1 MNSVNTQASHPGNG
15 SPHGKKRTFF
25 RRAIGWK
32 SFPARRQAGTSSL
45 QTAGNGQNGSDFA
58 SRSTGPLSTTESKP
72 PQGSNQRKT
81 KDYGKKAID
90 RTRKSGYG
98 HADAQHSVCRIHSLH
113 HPFLAHSL
121 KEAPSPAAAFP
132 QRQAAA
138 IFLPSSRHR
147 QRAKLEKTLGS
158 IADLNRLPSALF
170 VVDVLKEH
178 IAVREANRLGIPVF
192 AMVDTNSNPND
203 VDFVIPANDDASK
216 SIEVVLDAVCG
227 AIAEGLEERKAEKV
241 DAPAEGEDAPVKKER
256 KTRISRKKAEDA
268 EVAEIT
274 DEAPAAEVKEVE
286 E

>member
-1 MNSVNTQASHPGNG
+1 MSVSCEPIRDRSGRRQAVAPLLAEATRRSINTQASHPGNG

-58 SRSTGPLSTTESKP
+58 SRPTGPLSTTESKP

-90 RTRKSGYG
+90 RTRKSGHG

-138 IFLPSSRHR
+138 IFLPSSWHSAYIRFFRAFR
-147 QRAKLEKTLGS
+147 QGKRTGPAPPPQAQRLKTKKPLLGMQ
-158 IADLNRLPSALF
+158 
-170 VVDVLKEH
+170 
-178 IAVREANRLGIPVF
+178 G
-192 AMVDTNSNPND
+192 
-203 VDFVIPANDDASK
+203 
-216 SIEVVLDAVCG
+216 LDA
-227 AIAEGLEERKAEKV
+227 LNK
-241 DAPAEGEDAPVKKER
+241 
-256 KTRISRKKAEDA
+256 RI
-268 EVAEIT
+268 
-274 DEAPAAEVKEVE
+274 
-286 E
+286 

>member
-1 MNSVNTQASHPGNG
+1 MGKPAATAIRSGIPRAARVKNRQSRSAQRYSSMSVSCEPIRDRSGRRQAVAPLLTEAARRSINTQASHPGNG

-90 RTRKSGYG
+90 RTRKSGHG

-138 IFLPSSRHR
+138 IFLPSSRHSAYIRFFRAFR
-147 QRAKLEKTLGS
+147 QGKRTGPAPPQAQRLKTKKPLLGMQ
-158 IADLNRLPSALF
+158 
-170 VVDVLKEH
+170 
-178 IAVREANRLGIPVF
+178 G
-192 AMVDTNSNPND
+192 
-203 VDFVIPANDDASK
+203 
-216 SIEVVLDAVCG
+216 LDA
-227 AIAEGLEERKAEKV
+227 LNK
-241 DAPAEGEDAPVKKER
+241 
-256 KTRISRKKAEDA
+256 RI
-268 EVAEIT
+268 
-274 DEAPAAEVKEVE
+274 
-286 E
+286 

>member
-1 MNSVNTQASHPGNG
+1 MGKPAATAIRSGIPRAARVKNRQSRSAQRYSSMSVSCEPIRDRSGRRQAVAPLLTEATRRSINTQASHPGNG

-90 RTRKSGYG
+90 RTRKNGYG

-121 KEAPSPAAAFP
+121 KES
-132 QRQAAA
+132 
-138 IFLPSSRHR
+138 
-147 QRAKLEKTLGS
+147 
-158 IADLNRLPSALF
+158 D
-170 VVDVLKEH
+170 
-178 IAVREANRLGIPVF
+178 
-192 AMVDTNSNPND
+192 
-203 VDFVIPANDDASK
+203 
-216 SIEVVLDAVCG
+216 VCG
-227 AIAEGLEERKAEKV
+227 M
-241 DAPAEGEDAPVKKER
+241 PAGR
-256 KTRISRKKAEDA
+256 
-268 EVAEIT
+268 
-274 DEAPAAEVKEVE
+274 
-286 E
+286 

>member
-1 MNSVNTQASHPGNG
+1 MSVSCEPIRDRSGRRQAVAPLLTEATRRSINTQASHPGNG

-138 IFLPSSRHR
+138 IFLPSSRHSAYIRFFQAFR
-147 QRAKLEKTLGS
+147 QGKRTGPAPPAGTKTKNKKALARDARARC
-158 IADLNRLPSALF
+158 LNKRIVNLVGVPGFEPGTSNS
-170 VVDVLKEH
+170 
-178 IAVREANRLGIPVF
+178 RSWRANRAALHPERVPR
-192 AMVDTNSNPND
+192 SNM
-203 VDFVIPANDDASK
+203 ASGHFR
-216 SIEVVLDAVCG
+216 SNAVQ
-227 AIAEGLEERKAEKV
+227 R
-241 DAPAEGEDAPVKKER
+241 
-256 KTRISRKKAEDA
+256 
-268 EVAEIT
+268 
-274 DEAPAAEVKEVE
+274 
-286 E
+286 